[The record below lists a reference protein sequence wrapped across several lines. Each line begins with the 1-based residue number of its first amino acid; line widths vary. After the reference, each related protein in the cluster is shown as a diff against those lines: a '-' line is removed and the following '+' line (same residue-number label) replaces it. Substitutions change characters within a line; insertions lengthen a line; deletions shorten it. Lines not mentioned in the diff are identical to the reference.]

1 MTHILCLETSTRNC
15 SVALVEDGAVKAVAE
30 VASEQYSHAERLH
43 AMIDDVVGEAG
54 LQPGDLDAVAVGAGP
69 GSFTGLRIGA
79 AAAKGLCAA
88 LNVPLIAISS
98 LELLAIQ
105 GRTSAPKAQ
114 HIVPAIDARR
124 MEIYTLNAR
133 GKAEAVVVEQDFC
146 QELEGRALLIG
157 DGAVKCQDILAD
169 SKVDWTFQEA
179 YPTATAMAGLATA
192 KFEKEQFEDVAR
204 FEPDYLKAF
213 VAGRPK
219 DPLGL
224 RKTANGNAQNLGS

>member
-1 MTHILCLETSTRNC
+1 
-15 SVALVEDGAVKAVAE
+15 
-30 VASEQYSHAERLH
+30 
-43 AMIDDVVGEAG
+43 
-54 LQPGDLDAVAVGAGP
+54 
-69 GSFTGLRIGA
+69 
-79 AAAKGLCAA
+79 
-88 LNVPLIAISS
+88 
-98 LELLAIQ
+98 
-105 GRTSAPKAQ
+105 
-114 HIVPAIDARR
+114 

-133 GKAEAVVVEQDFC
+133 GKAEAVVVEQGFC
-146 QELEGRALLIG
+146 QELAGRALLIG
-157 DGAVKCQDILAD
+157 DGALKCRDMLAD
-169 SKVDWTFQEA
+169 SKVDWTCQEA

>member
-1 MTHILCLETSTRNC
+1 
-15 SVALVEDGAVKAVAE
+15 
-30 VASEQYSHAERLH
+30 
-43 AMIDDVVGEAG
+43 
-54 LQPGDLDAVAVGAGP
+54 
-69 GSFTGLRIGA
+69 
-79 AAAKGLCAA
+79 
-88 LNVPLIAISS
+88 
-98 LELLAIQ
+98 
-105 GRTSAPKAQ
+105 
-114 HIVPAIDARR
+114 
-124 MEIYTLNAR
+124 
-133 GKAEAVVVEQDFC
+133 
-146 QELEGRALLIG
+146 
-157 DGAVKCQDILAD
+157 VKCQDILAD